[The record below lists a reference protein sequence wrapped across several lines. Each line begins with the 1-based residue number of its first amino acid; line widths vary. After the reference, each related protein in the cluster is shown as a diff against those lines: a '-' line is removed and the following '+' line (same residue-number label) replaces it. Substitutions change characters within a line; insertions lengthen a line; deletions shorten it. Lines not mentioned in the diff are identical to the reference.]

1 MSTLKINTTII
12 EELIDNAISVESI
25 KIEMDH
31 CNIII
36 STGDIPGEVDSR
48 TNVLFQKFDEDGELV
63 AESKGY
69 DVRIKR
75 PGISNKYVEIEF
87 SIWDWCYLAN
97 DAVHVLDVNDITKF
111 TVEEHEYT
119 V

>member
-1 MSTLKINTTII
+1 MSALKINTTII
-12 EELIDNAISVESI
+12 EELIDNALSVENI

-31 CNIII
+31 CNITI
-36 STGDIPGEVDSR
+36 SGGLQPGSEESR
-48 TNVLFQKFDEDGELV
+48 ANVLFQKFDKDGELV

-75 PGISNKYVEIEF
+75 PGISKKYVEIEF
-87 SIWDWCYLAN
+87 SIWDWCYIAHE
-97 DAVHVLDVNDITKF
+97 AVHVLDINDITKF
-111 TVEEHEYT
+111 AVEEHEYI